1 MQIQVNFGDI
11 ASSQALHDHVE
22 AAVNKELNHHAE
34 QVTRVE
40 VHLRD
45 DKANRHG
52 HDDRRVTME
61 GRIAGEKP
69 IAVEAKGDDMYK
81 VVSEAAGKLGRAI
94 GHRLDKHQRT

>member
-11 ASSQALHDHVE
+11 DHSQPLHDYVE
-22 AAVNKELNHHAE
+22 AAVQKELQHHAS

-61 GRIAGEKP
+61 GRIAGEQP
-69 IAVEAKGDDMYK
+69 LAVDAKGDDFYK
-81 VVSEAAGKLGRAI
+81 VITDAAGKLGRAI
-94 GHRLDKHQRT
+94 GRQLDKHSRT